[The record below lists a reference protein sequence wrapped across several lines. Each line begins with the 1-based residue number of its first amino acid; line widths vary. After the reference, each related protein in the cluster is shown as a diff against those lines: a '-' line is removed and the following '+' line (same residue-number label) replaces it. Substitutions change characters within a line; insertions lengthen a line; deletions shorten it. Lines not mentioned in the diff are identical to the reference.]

1 MNGAADIKTYELLN
15 DQGNP
20 TGQQTIIY
28 QGTSNEA
35 INPNNPLK
43 SSGFGDDWLQNAKL
57 MNNDNESTDYLK
69 QVEEFANS
77 YRQKLKMLLFLMKM
91 NLEENTKLNL
101 IITKTK
107 QLWRMVVIR
116 KVVQEQNIKERNIRM
131 KSCCY

>member
-1 MNGAADIKTYELLN
+1 MVLLILKHTSYLMIRES
-15 DQGNP
+15 

-101 IITKTK
+101 IITK
-107 QLWRMVVIR
+107 
-116 KVVQEQNIKERNIRM
+116 QNN
-131 KSCCY
+131 CGGWW